1 MPGRLLDFFS
11 SMSRPSMTMGATPR
25 KRWRATHTCTH
36 NMLCSIHCMLYIYIY
51 LYIYTSGDMGAI
63 PESATAP
70 PVSHNIYIYIYIYI
84 LCATPSENDSRP
96 RYGARE
102 PAAPKTRPL
111 RRARRG
117 RAAPGGGVQLRR
129 LRGGFDTR
137 VDPGPFA
144 DRENDN
150 QRARARARAREPLV
164 PPQAGASGPR
174 KREGEP
180 AGRRGPEIAAAG
192 RRSAEKIST

>member
-51 LYIYTSGDMGAI
+51 IYIYISLEI
-63 PESATAP
+63 WAP
-70 PVSHNIYIYIYIYI
+70 SQKALQHHPYLIIYIYIYI